1 MRYNCRPLTPA
12 ATATMRARDSL
23 PASTGLFR
31 FRQWPQ
37 MVRELPWRVRV
48 SFLLLWAL
56 LSIAILVAAIL
67 LTEESRQ
74 QQFDATTLH
83 IKKTLE
89 ERLLI
94 CETAVYGFSELSAA
108 NYGMD
113 RQRFRQYAQGIGSRY
128 PYIYLMGFQPKVS
141 LAERENF
148 EASISF
154 QRYQP
159 FFIKDYQSDSDNGW
173 LDNQLWRPAT
183 ARPFYVPLINA
194 EPAAANR
201 YAFMQGL
208 DILQDRLLGP
218 AVQRAM
224 RSTDI
229 EITRPYRMR
238 DGGHGFGFVKAIYAE
253 GIPPTSPEER
263 MAAAIGIITVG
274 VRAEALLAMQD
285 SSMQPYGIRLLPA
298 TPGSQVPA
306 IVLQQSA
313 ADSEP
318 AGAIARR
325 LFPPRQSELSIER
338 DYFPYKLSVS
348 RPSSPGHIPWYLY
361 GLAAGASALINAL
374 LLLIA
379 ASQHNERMQ
388 RDRYHDALNRERQQ
402 AMITL
407 ESIDDAVLVTNR
419 ELQVEYLNPK
429 AALLLNTHGP
439 SAVGCQLSEL
449 WQLRFD
455 LAREAVLDPLQTCL
469 RSGQQVT
476 LPENAYIEQGGK
488 VFYVEGTISPLPDQG
503 GALRGLVITFR
514 DMAPLRQRMAEA
526 LERSEARLKQHQ
538 AELARVARINT
549 LGEMTSGIAH
559 EINQPLSAIV
569 SYNEACLGLLEDEEP
584 DRILL
589 ISALRSSVKQAQ
601 RAGHIVK
608 KLREF
613 VASKQADLVPVDL
626 NQAVLNVVTLIE
638 PELRDHQVQVKTD
651 LAASLPL
658 VFADTIQVEQ
668 VILNLC
674 KNAMEAMMDQPGEH
688 RLFLYS
694 ELRGSRVRV
703 GVRDNGPGMSEEV
716 LGRIFQPFFS
726 SKAQGMGLGLTISHT
741 IIENMDGVLSA
752 SNLPTGGAEFYF
764 ELPVMNS
771 SYESEGVSA

>member
-1 MRYNCRPLTPA
+1 MPASAPSPLT
-12 ATATMRARDSL
+12 
-23 PASTGLFR
+23 TGLFPL
-31 FRQWPQ
+31 RQWPQ
-37 MVRELPWRVRV
+37 MVHELPRRVKA
-48 SFLLLWAL
+48 SFLLLWVL
-56 LSIAILVAAIL
+56 LATAILIAAIL

-94 CETAVYGFSELSAA
+94 GETAVYGFSELSAA

-113 RQRFRQYAQGIGSRY
+113 RLRFRQYAQGIGARY
-128 PYIYLMGFQPKVS
+128 PYIYLMGFQPKIS

-148 EASISF
+148 EASVSF
-154 QRYQP
+154 QRHQP
-159 FFIKDYQSDSDNGW
+159 FLIKDYHADADPGW

-183 ARPFYVPLINA
+183 VRPFYIPLIDA
-194 EPAAANR
+194 EPANGNR
-201 YAFMQGL
+201 YQFMQGL
-208 DILQDRLLGP
+208 DILHDRQLGP
-218 AVQRAM
+218 AVQRAI

-229 EITRPYRMR
+229 EITRPYKMR
-238 DGGHGFGFVKAIYAE
+238 EGGHGFGFVKAIYAE
-253 GIPPTSPEER
+253 GVAPAAPEQR
-263 MAAAIGIITVG
+263 LAAAIGVITVG
-274 VRAEALLAMQD
+274 IRAEALLAMQGD
-285 SSMQPYGIRLLPA
+285 SLQDFDIRLLPA
-298 TPGSQVPA
+298 AGASGGAVILQQANRNTPGSSGLMQ
-306 IVLQQSA
+306 L
-313 ADSEP
+313 
-318 AGAIARR
+318 
-325 LFPPRQSELSIER
+325 LFPPRYSELAIDR
-338 DYFPYKLSVS
+338 DYFPYKLVVA
-348 RPSSPGHIPWYLY
+348 RYGTPGHISWYLY
-361 GLAAGASALINAL
+361 GLGAGAAALITAL

-379 ASQHNERMQ
+379 ASQHNERLQ
-388 RDRYHDALNRERQQ
+388 SERYHDALNRERQQ
-402 AMITL
+402 AMVTL

-419 ELQVEYLNPK
+419 DLQVEYLNPK
-429 AALLLNTHGP
+429 AALLLGTHTLEAQGR
-439 SAVGCQLSEL
+439 QLSEL

-455 LAREAVLDPLQTCL
+455 LAREAVLDPLQTCI

-476 LPENAYIEQGGK
+476 LPENAYIDQGGK
-488 VFYVEGTISPLPDQG
+488 LFYVEGTVSPLPDQDG
-503 GALRGLVITFR
+503 MLRGLVITFR

-626 NQAVLNVVTLIE
+626 NQAVLNVITLIE
-638 PELRDHQVQVKTD
+638 PELRDHQVVVKTD
-651 LAASLPL
+651 LAPSLPL

-668 VILNLC
+668 VILNLG
-674 KNAMEAMMDQPGEH
+674 KNAMEAMMAQPGEH
-688 RLFLYS
+688 RLFLYT
-694 ELRGSRVRV
+694 ELRANRARV
-703 GVRDNGPGMSEEV
+703 GVRDNGPGMSEDIQA
-716 LGRIFQPFFS
+716 RIFQPFFS
-726 SKAQGMGLGLTISHT
+726 SKSQGMGLGLTISHT
-741 IIENMDGVLSA
+741 IIENLGGTLQA
-752 SNLPTGGAEFYF
+752 GNLPSGGAEFYF
-764 ELPVMNS
+764 ELPVMNT
-771 SYESEGVSA
+771 EHNIEGVSA